1 MDKFLQPGSD
11 LAQLLPT
18 VLTIALVLL
27 AIFAVAYFTIL
38 SKRQQAGVWQFGSL
52 ILDKYKVPERI
63 TKIVSPN
70 WIKEFKTIK
79 TTDIS
84 EIGSRLLASDYHAKS
99 FDINN
104 VLFIN
109 EEELKKPDDGVF
121 KKYLALKLLDNASTG
136 KYILRL
142 DEISTIK
149 KADQLPEV
157 QLAIFLRAFN
167 KRYMTKYGRLALSYV
182 DRQKVIAECLL
193 VISRQ
198 IPEVIKNNGV
208 WANPMTTVVTY
219 TDKPHQRE
227 LVDKIVNDLSAH
239 TMYAKFLKSLSSS
252 DSRIS
257 ELNAIVLSV
266 VVATKW
272 I

>member
-1 MDKFLQPGSD
+1 MDKFLQPGFD
-11 LAQLLPT
+11 LTQLLPT
-18 VLTIALVLL
+18 VLTIAFVLL
-27 AIFAVAYFTIL
+27 AIFVAAYFAIL

-52 ILDKYKVPERI
+52 VLDKYKVPERI
-63 TKIVSPN
+63 AKIVSPN
-70 WIKEFKTIK
+70 WIKEFKALK

-84 EIGSRLLASDYHAKS
+84 DIGDRLLANGYHAKS
-99 FDINN
+99 FDISG
-104 VLFIN
+104 VSTIN

-142 DEISTIK
+142 DTISTIK

-157 QLAIFLRAFN
+157 QLTVFLRAFN
-167 KRYMTKYGRLALSYV
+167 ERYMTKYGRLALSYT

-193 VISRQ
+193 LISRQ
-198 IPEVIKNNGV
+198 VPEVIKNNGV
-208 WANPMTTVVTY
+208 WANPMTTVITY
-219 TDKPHQRE
+219 ADKPHQRE
-227 LVDKIVNDLSAH
+227 LVGKIVNDLSAH
-239 TMYAKFLKSLSSS
+239 TMYIRFLKSLSSS